1 MSKHCHCELWT
12 PPEDLLVTMR
22 DGKPYQRYK
31 LDLEK
36 KRIDTE
42 ALKGLREL
50 EAEDDEALRVT
61 DLRGEFQRF
70 QKRMVDKEEKRKE
83 MKEKKE
89 KEKEAKKKAIEER
102 KKNKEKGTKR
112 KVVSE
117 AQKGRDDKR
126 RRLL

>member
-36 KRIDTE
+36 KRIEAE

-70 QKRMVDKEEKRKE
+70 QKSMVDKEKKRKE
-83 MKEKKE
+83 VKEKKE
-89 KEKEAKKKAIEER
+89 KEKEAKKNAIKEK
-102 KKNKEKGTKR
+102 KKN

-117 AQKGRDDKR
+117 AQKVRDDKR